1 MNNIV
6 LDKTDDKQLN
16 DTNNLGPWD
25 SLLSN
30 DLYGFTE
37 EWTNLKKDNDI
48 LELSETLKNASK
60 ETHLCMNLIN
70 ASYEDDVNII
80 VPDTRKNDEEMAV
93 IEAIEWLKKSQY
105 KGIWTKEESHQIYKT
120 LQRLP
125 LSIIARTN
133 MSVLLYNTFHP
144 PSEEDVNKLEKIEET
159 DLYNDDDDET
169 MTMTMMT
176 LIKIVYYI
184 FIE

>member
-60 ETHLCMNLIN
+60 ETNLCMNLIN

-80 VPDTRKNDEEMAV
+80 VPDTKKNDEEKGSNIVKFKLGNYDSLTYLMLKNQTL
-93 IEAIEWLKKSQY
+93 IESLKDYNKSHTNETQ
-105 KGIWTKEESHQIYKT
+105 KRKFFPDELIHVVATLACQMFACRSWKT
-120 LQRLP
+120 L
-125 LSIIARTN
+125 SGII
-133 MSVLLYNTFHP
+133 LLWN
-144 PSEEDVNKLEKIEET
+144 N
-159 DLYNDDDDET
+159 
-169 MTMTMMT
+169 
-176 LIKIVYYI
+176 
-184 FIE
+184 